1 MSKASQAAFESL
13 RAKASKQRP
22 PRAWR
27 LGVELV
33 GPWAIGGEGE
43 LPEPGQALI
52 FFGADGMARARLGA
66 LANAA
71 IVEEV
76 GPGFLEMSLSLGEG
90 ASLRWLASRE
100 SGCVASSRKI
110 EIELGERSRVEMI
123 SSFGLADGESHA
135 EMLAVHFVGKSA
147 AASLVGRYAQDVRSS
162 LCQEVMGHIGKNAA
176 GAQFSQSAKT
186 LRFGHPALSLIEP
199 NLKVEVD
206 EASASHG
213 AAHGAVSPEALHAL
227 QARGVEA
234 GDALAMLRSAFLR
247 QPWEASGA
255 TAEELGQLKIQKEQ
269 TWS

>member
-13 RAKASKQRP
+13 RAKAAKQSQP
-22 PRAWR
+22 TAWR

-33 GPWAIGGEGE
+33 GPWAIGGADE
-43 LPEPGQALI
+43 LPAPGQALI
-52 FFGADGMARARLGA
+52 WFGADGVARARLGA
-66 LANAA
+66 AARAA
-71 IVEEV
+71 IVEAV
-76 GPGFLEMSLSLGEG
+76 GPGSLDIAVSLGDG

-100 SGCVASSRKI
+100 SGCQASSRKI
-110 EIELGERSRVEMI
+110 EVELGERALLEMV

-135 EMLAVHFVGKSA
+135 EMLGVHFLGKSA
-147 AASLVGRYAQDVRSS
+147 AASLVGRYAQDDRSS
-162 LCQEVMGHIGKNAA
+162 LCQEVMGHIGKSAA

-227 QARGVEA
+227 QARGIEA
-234 GDALAMLRSAFLR
+234 GDALAMLRGAFLR
-247 QPWEASGA
+247 QPWEAAGA
-255 TAEELGQLKIQKEQ
+255 TAGELGQLQIKEEQ
-269 TWS
+269 PWS